1 MLVCSAPLA
10 QSTFILC
17 TVQYN
22 RDFCYQ
28 VYFLPPTG
36 ESVSHDGYTA
46 KLNNYL
52 AISYKAGD
60 FDNNDGYKESKVT
73 RWNSEVATTFQHN
86 NNSTGKNDLRHYCTT
101 LAI

>member
-1 MLVCSAPLA
+1 MLVCSAPFA
-10 QSTFILC
+10 QSTFILR

-22 RDFCYQ
+22 RDFWYQ
-28 VYFLPPTG
+28 VYILPPTG

-60 FDNNDGYKESKVT
+60 FDNNDG
-73 RWNSEVATTFQHN
+73 
-86 NNSTGKNDLRHYCTT
+86 
-101 LAI
+101 